1 MNTTTRQLKV
11 IGFSVPVTYAERVNA
26 ITRRERRT
34 KRAIFEAMV
43 DLYEETIR
51 KRERLLR
58 NLDTAVQEALREKE
72 QERFDGEQW
81 MTEWKELSRYGSTRA
96 HALGITDQEIDAMA
110 YEGRI
115 PNRER

>member
-1 MNTTTRQLKV
+1 MNTPTRQLKV
-11 IGFSVPVTYAERVNA
+11 IGFSVPVTYAERINA

-43 DLYEETIR
+43 DLYEETVR

-81 MTEWKELSRYGSTRA
+81 MTEWKELSRYGSRRA
-96 HALGITDQEIDAMA
+96 QVLGLTDREIETTT
-110 YEGRI
+110 YEGRRPI
-115 PNRER
+115 